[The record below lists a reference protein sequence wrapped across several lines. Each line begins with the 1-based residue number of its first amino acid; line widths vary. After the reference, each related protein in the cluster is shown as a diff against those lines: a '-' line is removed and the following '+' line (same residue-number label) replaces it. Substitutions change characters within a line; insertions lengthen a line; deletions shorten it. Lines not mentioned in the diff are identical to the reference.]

1 MTPLTA
7 EEFIKALAGAPVTLS
22 GSPPKDLLKDGDIF
36 IWPSR
41 ISDTEETPG
50 RHIEAVVFTGSQG
63 NYVMVMVSPRIYEAL
78 GGTQ

>member
-7 EEFIKALAGAPVTLS
+7 EEFIKALAGAQCTLS
-22 GSPPKDLLKDGDIF
+22 PTTPKDLLKDGEIF

-41 ISDTEETPG
+41 LADTKETPG
-50 RHIEAVVFTGSQG
+50 RHIEAVVFPGTHG

-78 GGTQ
+78 GGTP